1 MLRWLGIALLAA
13 SWLLSLGYYH
23 DPGWP
28 ASVTDTVI
36 GWQIAHIPMWVFSV
50 VIGIVLLAGAGR
62 RAPHR
67 RYALMAVVL
76 LVLIGLPAVMRCL
89 FGPATFADLIA
100 GLMPYLPYLIGP
112 VVLFIGLVLSLVPD
126 PDRLRQRLSCGG
138 TIAGVVLI
146 AQSVAMSAYEM
157 LTAYSHDLPTPLTWL
172 MVGVAK
178 LLGINASFNGT
189 NIVLHSMRETN
200 HLAPTWGL
208 FLPPTTVCFFV
219 GGVAFLA
226 IKAWADGAPGR
237 RAASFW
243 RAAGALTAAIVLWLP
258 LRVGLQM
265 ALFVHRILRTGYDD
279 PLVIAYQAWSN
290 WVLAFFLIGPVL
302 LAWRFARVR
311 ADAGAD
317 VGAAPPLPF
326 GPIGWRRPAAVALAF
341 LAAVCLAASLFW
353 NPVGERKA
361 GRVIFDES
369 HSEWE
374 STERPYDTEW
384 YGKDETLGLGQ
395 KSAYNYAV
403 LYDYV
408 SRFYDVSRLGSQLP
422 DPKTGKKTR
431 TKVTYEALK
440 DCDVF
445 IVKCVT
451 QRYEPGKMD
460 AITQRYEP
468 GEIDAIHRFVDE
480 GGGLLLIGEHTNVFK
495 TGVNVNDIA
504 ERYGFRFRY
513 DCLFGP
519 DATPFDQLYPPA
531 IVPHPVA
538 QRMPPMNFA
547 ISASIEPTL
556 GSGRAVIRG
565 RGLKNLPAYYHVSNY
580 YPSVKDWP
588 YMRFGSFIELW
599 ATQAGKG
606 RVIGYGDSTILST
619 FSLFEPGKSEMALGM
634 IEWLNHRNSLLDPR
648 WPLLAVG
655 LMLLAGAVVLAW
667 TGDGT
672 WVVAVAA
679 VLLGWAA
686 GIGGIRQLHDRAMP
700 APRALEGKPFVN
712 IIMDR
717 TVSDAGLSKSGFVG
731 GRKGSF
737 ALFERWLL
745 RRPYITVEK
754 DGKKEKVLRP
764 GYFTS
769 RRAGADAFNG
779 DMLVFLYPHKR
790 PSEEFL
796 DDLVRYVEGG
806 GRVLVIDAPENTSDL
821 PNWALSL
828 HGLMNPARV
837 NRFNST
843 LGLDNNSTANAL
855 LAPFGLSVTKP
866 LDIDGPLHVP
876 AGWPSVP
883 VVAACAVDGGR
894 PLMSLKGH
902 TVAGT
907 KRVGKGSV
915 TVIGFGQRFSDPKM
929 GMVGD
934 VVPDEKER
942 QVYEL
947 EFKLIPAIVEDRL
960 PELGPVVPA
969 ADGGTGAE
977 KPRVEGD

>member
-1 MLRWLGIALLAA
+1 MLRWLGIALLAV

-36 GWQIAHIPMWVFSV
+36 GWQIAHIPMWVFPAV
-50 VIGIVLLAGAGR
+50 VGIVLLAGSGC

-67 RYALMAVVL
+67 LYSLTALVL
-76 LVLIGLPAVMRCL
+76 LIPALFVLPMPPVVGPFVLPIGLA
-89 FGPATFADLIA
+89 
-100 GLMPYLPYLIGP
+100 
-112 VVLFIGLVLSLVPD
+112 LSLLPD
-126 PDRLRQRLSCGG
+126 PRRLWQRLSCGG
-138 TIAGVVLI
+138 IIAGVVLI
-146 AQSVAMSAYEM
+146 AQSVAVSAYEM
-157 LTAYSHDLPTPLTWL
+157 LTAYSHDLPRPLAWL

-189 NIVLHSMRETN
+189 NVVLHSMRETN
-200 HLAPTWGL
+200 HLAPTWDL
-208 FLPPTTVCFFV
+208 FLPVTTVCFLA
-219 GGVAFLA
+219 GGLAFLA
-226 IKAWADGAPGR
+226 VKAWSDAEPGR
-237 RAASFW
+237 RGVCFW
-243 RAAGALTAAIVLWLP
+243 KAAGALTAAIILWLP

-265 ALFVHRILRTGYDD
+265 ALYVHRILRTGYDD
-279 PLVIAYQAWSN
+279 PLVIAYQSWSN

-302 LAWRFARVR
+302 LAWRCARVK
-311 ADAGAD
+311 ATVGAD
-317 VGAAPPLPF
+317 GGTDADAAPPLPVE
-326 GPIGWRRPAAVALAF
+326 PIGWRRPSAVALAF
-341 LAAVCLAASLFW
+341 LAALALAGSLFW

-384 YGKDETLGLGQ
+384 YGKDKTLGLGQ

-408 SRFYDVSRLGSQLP
+408 SRFYNVSRLGSQLP
-422 DPKTGKKTR
+422 DPRTGKKTR
-431 TKVTYEALK
+431 TKVTDEALK

-451 QRYEPGKMD
+451 QRYG
-460 AITQRYEP
+460 R
-468 GEIDAIHRFVDE
+468 GEIDAIHRFVE
-480 GGGLLLIGEHTNVFK
+480 RGGGLLLIGEHTNVFK

-504 ERYGFRFRY
+504 ERYGFQFRY

-531 IVPHPVA
+531 IVPHPIA

-547 ISASIEPTL
+547 ISCSIEPTL

-565 RGLKNLPAYYHVSNY
+565 RCLKNLPAYYHVSNY

-599 ATQAGKG
+599 STQAGKG

-634 IEWLNHRNSLLDPR
+634 IEWLNHRNSPLDPR
-648 WPLLAVG
+648 WPLLIVG
-655 LMLLAGAVVLAW
+655 LVLLAGAAALAW

-672 WVVAVAA
+672 WVVALAA
-679 VLLGWAA
+679 VLLGWAV
-686 GIGGIRQLHDRAMP
+686 GVGGVRQMHDRAMP
-700 APRALEGKPFVN
+700 APKPLDSKDRPPFVTLT
-712 IIMDR
+712 IDR
-717 TVSDAGLSKSGFVG
+717 TICDAGLSKSGFVG

-745 RRPYITVEK
+745 RRPTITVEK

-779 DMLVFLYPHKR
+779 DLLVFLYPHKQ

-828 HGLMNPARV
+828 HGLMNPERV
-837 NRFNST
+837 SRFNST

-855 LAPFGLSVTKP
+855 LAPFGLSVTKS
-866 LDIDGPLHVP
+866 LDIAGDLHVP

-883 VVAACAVDGGR
+883 VSSACAVNGGR
-894 PLMSLKGH
+894 PLMRLKGH
-902 TVAGT
+902 TVAAT
-907 KRVGKGSV
+907 KSIGKGSV
-915 TVIGFGQRFSDPKM
+915 TVIGFGQQFSDPKM

-977 KPRVEGD
+977 KPRAKGD